1 MSTKSVESF
10 RSAKF
15 TDETEGLPSD
25 SPRKDRFRDKVLSK
39 FKLKSS
45 RSVNISDQ
53 SLNESTKSDDD
64 ELERHKIFGCN
75 LEYVEKDGYYKEIP
89 KFVVEC
95 VKYLEIESNLRTSG
109 IYRISGNKTI
119 MDALKKKMND
129 KKPPKKESS
138 KYYCLQEQDVHT
150 LTGLLKMF
158 FRELN
163 PPLMSKEIFTSCT
176 SGKSHSASSGIS
188 EFKLI
193 HYFFC
198 RKNNFK
204 WNKREVKGNACIK
217 LCIVEVLI

>member
-1 MSTKSVESF
+1 MNFYNFLEDSIMSSKSIESF
-10 RSAKF
+10 RTVKS
-15 TDETEGLPSD
+15 TDEIEGMPPD
-25 SPRKDRFRDKVLSK
+25 SPRKDRLRDKVLSK

-45 RSVNISDQ
+45 RTVNISDQ
-53 SLNESTKSDDD
+53 SLNESKSDDD

-119 MDALKKKMND
+119 MDALKKKLND

-138 KYYCLQEQDVHT
+138 KYFCLQEQDVHT

-163 PPLMSKEIFTSCT
+163 PPLMSKEIFASCT
-176 SGKSHSASSGIS
+176 SGKSHNASSGIS
-188 EFKLI
+188 EFKLS
-193 HYFFC
+193 HFFP
-198 RKNNFK
+198 
-204 WNKREVKGNACIK
+204 
-217 LCIVEVLI
+217 